1 MSHVLL
7 SALTFL
13 AGILLCI
20 QLLAALYAPVDLWY
34 TIRTAWPVVVR
45 RVVGW
50 SATTAAALLLLPA
63 GGPRWA
69 LVAGM
74 GLYLIVHVGMWFL
87 ASRICTETPEPSPVV
102 E

>member
-7 SALTFL
+7 IALIFV
-13 AGILLCI
+13 AGILLGI
-20 QLLAALYAPVDLWY
+20 RLVAALYAPIDLWY
-34 TIRTAWPVVVR
+34 TIRTAWPVAVR

-50 SATTAAALLLLPA
+50 SATTAAALLLLPP
-63 GGPRWA
+63 GGLRWA

-74 GLYLIVHVGMWFL
+74 VLSLLMHVGAWL
-87 ASRICTETPEPSPVV
+87 LVSRIFSGTPGPSPVV

>member
-7 SALTFL
+7 IALTFV
-13 AGILLCI
+13 AGILLGI
-20 QLLAALYAPVDLWY
+20 RLLAALYAPIDLWY
-34 TIRTAWPVVVR
+34 TIRTAWPVAVR

-63 GGPRWA
+63 GGLRGA
-69 LVAGM
+69 LAAGM
-74 GLYLIVHVGMWFL
+74 VLSLLMHLGAWFVAFRL
-87 ASRICTETPEPSPVV
+87 FPEPPGPSPVV